1 MKLGRK
7 PAIAIKF
14 GISILLVA
22 YVLYRSDPRSV
33 LEAAKGVQV
42 GWVLLAFL
50 LHVPG
55 YLVSSWRWQILLRA
69 QGIRIG
75 FPRLLALY
83 LVGTFFNLF
92 LPTQVGGDIMRIIH
106 SSNQGESKAV
116 PAMVILVER
125 TGGVVALLLL
135 ALGAAMLG
143 FGGGER
149 QTLVLII
156 LAVLCTVAL
165 VVFLLFHPCVE
176 KGRGKVAAMRMPG
189 IVREKGQ
196 RLYGALH
203 AYGSQR
209 KSLLAA
215 LGLSFV
221 LQILVIVHYFFIGV
235 GLGISEKVFLLDFF
249 LVVPMVHL
257 VTAIPIS
264 LGGLGVREL
273 TFVALLGTLGVPS
286 SQATALSLIYFFL
299 VVPYGLIGGGRSTP
313 WRQVPLWGKKG
324 GGKACPSSLGPP
336 LISPG
341 NLSVSA
347 CKIYLAREGGFW

>member
-7 PAIAIKF
+7 PAIAIKL
-14 GISILLVA
+14 GISVLLVA

-33 LEAAKGVQV
+33 LEAAKGVQP
-42 GWVLLAFL
+42 GWLLLAFL

-69 QGIRIG
+69 QGIRIR
-75 FPRLLALY
+75 FTRLLALY

-106 SSNQGESKAV
+106 SSNRGESRAV

-125 TGGVVALLLL
+125 TIGVVTLMFL
-135 ALGAAMLG
+135 ALGAALFG
-143 FGGGER
+143 FGGGGR
-149 QTLVLII
+149 QVLVLII
-156 LAVLCTVAL
+156 LAVLCAVAL

-176 KGRGKVAAMRMPG
+176 KGRGKVVAMRMPE

-196 RLYGALH
+196 KLYGALH
-203 AYGSQR
+203 AYGSR
-209 KSLLAA
+209 KKSLLAA

-235 GLGISEKVFLLDFF
+235 GLGINAHLPDFF

-286 SQATALSLIYFFL
+286 SQATALSLIYFVL
-299 VVPYGLIGGGRSTP
+299 VVPYGLIGGAVYTLAASAPLGEEGR
-313 WRQVPLWGKKG
+313 
-324 GGKACPSSLGPP
+324 
-336 LISPG
+336 
-341 NLSVSA
+341 
-347 CKIYLAREGGFW
+347 REGLPK